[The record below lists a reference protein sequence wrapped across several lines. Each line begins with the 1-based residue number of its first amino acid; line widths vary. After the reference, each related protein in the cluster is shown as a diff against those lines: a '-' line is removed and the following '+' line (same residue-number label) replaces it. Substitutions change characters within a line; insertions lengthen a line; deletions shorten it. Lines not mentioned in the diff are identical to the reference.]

1 MAPLA
6 KLVMACLIIS
16 STLVQISEAGS
27 IVTYWG
33 QYTNKTEG
41 TLEEAGESGLYSYI
55 NVAYLNQ
62 FGNSQDLVLNL
73 SGHYNIGDY
82 THLGEAIKACQRM
95 VHKEKGPYGNYSL
108 ASSWDAE
115 TVSGQLWSLYLDP
128 NSSSSALGGGAAFDG
143 IDFHIEHGSPLYY
156 DELAK
161 KFKEHGAGERNKT
174 IYLFAAP
181 WCPYPDEYLAKAI
194 NESVFDFV
202 WVRFYGGSV
211 ACEYNAVIGPGNR
224 IISWNAWSLLLK
236 KPAKLF
242 LGVTASPNISG
253 YILPV
258 VLKGDI
264 FPEINKTSR
273 FEGVM
278 VWNRY
283 YDLLTD
289 YSSSIVNDVNLM
301 KLKKPLRNVNLIK
314 LKKPLRYFV

>member
-6 KLVMACLIIS
+6 KLVMACLILS
-16 STLVQISEAGS
+16 STLVPISEAGS

-41 TLEEAGESGLYSYI
+41 TLEEACESGLYSYI
-55 NVAYLNQ
+55 NVAFLNQ
-62 FGNSQDLVLNL
+62 FGYSQDLVLNL
-73 SGHYNIGDY
+73 SGHYSNGNY
-82 THLGEAIKACQRM
+82 TLLGEEIKACQKM
-95 VHKEKGPYGNYSL
+95 GFKVLLSLGGPYGNYSL

-115 TVSGQLWSLYLDP
+115 TVSGQLWSLYLDA
-128 NSSSSALGGGAAFDG
+128 NSTSSALGGGAAFDG
-143 IDFHIEHGSPLYY
+143 IDFHIERGSPLYY
-156 DELAK
+156 YDLAK
-161 KFKEHGAGERNKT
+161 KLKEHGAGERNKT
-174 IYLFAAP
+174 IYLSAAP
-181 WCPYPDEYLAKAI
+181 RCLYPDEYLAKAI

-202 WVRFYGGSV
+202 WVLFYGGSV
-211 ACEYNAVIGPGNR
+211 ACEYNAVTGLDNL

-242 LGVTASPNISG
+242 LGVTASQSISG
-253 YILPV
+253 YIPPG
-258 VLKGDI
+258 VLKGEVI
-264 FPEINKTSR
+264 PQINETSR

-289 YSSSIVNDVNLM
+289 YSSSIVNDVNLI

-314 LKKPLRYFV
+314 LKKP